1 MKSAFSHLA
10 AVLGHD
16 TKSTKK
22 LLELDTSDLVALN
35 LLYGPGREGSM
46 LG

>member
-1 MKSAFSHLA
+1 MKPLFSHLA
-10 AVLGHD
+10 AVLRHG

-22 LLELDTSDLVALN
+22 LLQLDTSESVALN
-35 LLYGPGREGSM
+35 SLYGPGREGSM